1 MSDKRAHIL
10 AKTLDLYRA
19 QGIKS
24 TTMQQVAEAAGVSKG
39 ALYLHFASK
48 TALTM
53 AAMAYLDDDLVA
65 QVNQILERQDLS
77 PREQLIAQIRF
88 QFETLREDQ
97 QLTTEFWQDAGLQL
111 DEEVVYLAEKIRLTW
126 QLIQEKFLLRA
137 YGSRVKP
144 YVIDLSVILSGA
156 LNEYASLAILQGI
169 SLDDEPAAAFL
180 VFAMDQLVAGL
191 EREQPEP
198 FLNETLFVHRNQV
211 AAKLAEERQK
221 RLVEA
226 LTDIKNH
233 FLELDLTDSEAADL
247 QAVLDLLARE
257 LAEPEPNRM
266 LVQGLLANFR
276 DWRPVQ
282 EPRRFI
288 AESLKIKL
296 L

>member
-1 MSDKRAHIL
+1 MSDKRANIL

-48 TALTM
+48 SALTI
-53 AAMAYLDDDLVA
+53 AAMEFLDDGLVG

-97 QLTTEFWQDAGLQL
+97 QLTTEFWQEAGLQL
-111 DEEVVYLAEKIRLTW
+111 DEHVVSLAEKIRLTW

-137 YGSRVKP
+137 YGERVKP
-144 YVIDLSVILSGA
+144 YVIDLSVMLSGA

-169 SLDDEPAAAFL
+169 TLDDEPAAAFL

-191 EREQPEP
+191 EREQPQP
-198 FLNETLFVHRNQV
+198 FMNETLFAHRNQV
-211 AAKLAEERQK
+211 VAKLAEERRK
-221 RLVEA
+221 RLFEA
-226 LTDIKNH
+226 LADIKHH

-276 DWRPVQ
+276 EWRAVQ

-296 L
+296 I

>member
-1 MSDKRAHIL
+1 MSDKRALIL
-10 AKTLDLYRA
+10 AKTLDLFRA

-48 TALTM
+48 SALTL
-53 AAMAYLDDDLVA
+53 AAMEYLDDGLVA
-65 QVNQILERQDLS
+65 QVNQILEREDLS
-77 PREQLIAQIRF
+77 PREQLVTQIRF

-97 QLTTEFWQDAGLQL
+97 QLTTEFWQEAGFQL
-111 DEEVVYLAEKIRLTW
+111 DEQVVSLAEKIRLTW

-137 YGSRVKP
+137 YGDHVKP
-144 YVIDLSVILSGA
+144 YVIDLSVMLSGA

-180 VFAMDQLVAGL
+180 VFAMDQLVVGL
-191 EREQPEP
+191 EREQPQP
-198 FLNETLFVHRNQV
+198 FLNETLFAHRNQV
-211 AAKLAEERQK
+211 VAKLAEERQK
-221 RLVEA
+221 RLLEA
-226 LTDIKNH
+226 LADIKNH
-233 FLELDLTDSEAADL
+233 FLELDLSDSEAADL

-257 LAEPEPNRM
+257 LTESEPNRM

-276 DWRPVQ
+276 DWRAVQ

-296 L
+296 I